1 MHRFIAHYQNREP
14 LIFSE
19 YFKNFMM
26 HFKRSVFTLEQNYS
40 DLQKKKFKCFLWV
53 ASSSKQQEGK
63 GFII

>member
-26 HFKRSVFTLEQNYS
+26 HFKCSVFTLEQNYS
-40 DLQKKKFKCFLWV
+40 DLCFLWV